1 MANGKTTTTTA
12 QTTRLQVY
20 QTRLEAY
27 YAAEMAI
34 LEGAQSYKIGSRN
47 LTRANLAEISDMIKY
62 LEQRVSAEKAAEKGH
77 GRNRVT
83 GVIPRD
89 F

>member
-1 MANGKTTTTTA
+1 MGDGTTTTSK
-12 QTTRLQVY
+12 TRLQMY
-20 QTRLEAY
+20 RSRLEAY

-62 LEQRVSAEKAAEKGH
+62 LEQRVAAEESAEKGK
-77 GRNRVT
+77 GRNKVT
-83 GVIPRD
+83 GIIPRD